1 MEQLYADRLP
11 EHFERLAHHAVRG
24 EVWAKAVA
32 YLRQA
37 GIKAAGRSSNREAV
51 IFLEQAMAA
60 LARLPEGRA
69 ATEQAIDLRLD
80 LRSPLLQ
87 SGQLERVLTL
97 SQEAEAMAEKLGDEL
112 RLARVYTYLINY
124 HYLKGEPDL
133 AIEYGERCL
142 RIGDAAGDVGLQAL
156 ARSYL
161 GYSCHAQGL
170 YHRAHSILRENVE
183 ALELVQGDAPGSQ
196 SGVAYVSSSGWLA
209 FTLAELGEFDAAAM
223 SLDRAQRAG
232 EASGHA
238 FTQTIARTMAG
249 LAWLRRGQ
257 LERALPA
264 LQRSLDACREKS
276 LDVWRP
282 IPSSLLGLTLVLLG
296 RVEEGMRLLEDGV
309 TLTEELGV
317 RAYLALWT
325 ANLGEGLVAAHQL
338 DRARSVAQRAL
349 DLALRHKERGHQA
362 WALRLMGELA
372 SLAEPPAVGEAE
384 GYYGQA
390 LALAGEL
397 EMRPL
402 QARIHLGFGR
412 LLRLSG
418 DRDRAEDHLA
428 TALGLLREMD
438 MRFWLSRA
446 AEELLHL
453 GHLFVVARH
462 NIQLYDYLKR
472 EYAGEPVTVILD
484 RRHGQRREQEQTTDT
499 ERRRAERRRQLQ
511 VDDAVRTR
519 GFAVVP
525 EIIGG
530 A

>member
-1 MEQLYADRLP
+1 VP
-11 EHFERLAHHAVRG
+11 G
-24 EVWAKAVA
+24 G
-32 YLRQA
+32 QA
-37 GIKAAGRSSNREAV
+37 GV
-51 IFLEQAMAA
+51 
-60 LARLPEGRA
+60 
-69 ATEQAIDLRLD
+69 
-80 LRSPLLQ
+80 
-87 SGQLERVLTL
+87 
-97 SQEAEAMAEKLGDEL
+97 
-112 RLARVYTYLINY
+112 
-124 HYLKGEPDL
+124 
-133 AIEYGERCL
+133 
-142 RIGDAAGDVGLQAL
+142 
-156 ARSYL
+156 SY
-161 GYSCHAQGL
+161 
-170 YHRAHSILRENVE
+170 VT
-183 ALELVQGDAPGSQ
+183 
-196 SGVAYVSSSGWLA
+196 SSGWLA
-209 FTLAELGEFDAAAM
+209 FTLAELGEFDAAAL
-223 SLDRAQRAG
+223 SLDKAQRAG

-238 FTQTIARTMAG
+238 YTQTIARPMAG

-296 RVEEGMRLLEDGV
+296 RREEGLRLLEDGV
-309 TLTEELGV
+309 SLTEELGV

-325 ANLGEGLVAAHQL
+325 ANLAEGLAAAGQL
-338 DRARSVAQRAL
+338 ERARSVAQHAL

-362 WALRLMGELA
+362 GALRLMGELA
-372 SLAEPPAVGEAE
+372 ALSEPPAVGEAE
-384 GYYGQA
+384 AYYGQA
-390 LALAGEL
+390 LALAEEL

-402 QARIHLGFGR
+402 QARTYLGLGR
-412 LLRLSG
+412 LLRLAG

-428 TALGLLREMD
+428 KALGLLREMD

-484 RRHGQRREQEQTTDT
+484 RRHGERRERAEAAAT
-499 ERRRAERRRQLQ
+499 ERRAAERRRQVR
-511 VDDAVRTR
+511 VDEAIRTR